1 MRELFAGDGEVA
13 MFYFAGPGF
22 IETAGGYPCAGD
34 CRTGDDGLSLA
45 AVMTL
50 ANKSN
55 ILNRVIVL
63 DSCHSSIA
71 GTHPTHDRLAELAD
85 GMTVLS
91 ASTVEPERQAAS
103 GLDIPPPDPDKNAIF
118 AILQKYDRVN
128 LVVPNGAPHMWHAA
142 MQNKSVRLTV
152 RMMNAD
158 PSITDPIDFDDMTVF
173 SNLEFTNDIRRQD
186 SAKIE
191 PEYKPIP

>member
-1 MRELFAGDGEVA
+1 
-13 MFYFAGPGF
+13 
-22 IETAGGYPCAGD
+22 
-34 CRTGDDGLSLA
+34 
-45 AVMTL
+45 MTL

-55 ILNRVIVL
+55 ILNCVIVL
-63 DSCHSSIA
+63 DNCDSGIV

-91 ASTVEPERQAAS
+91 ASTVEPERQAVS
-103 GLDIPPPDPDKNAIF
+103 GLDIPPPGPDKNAIF

-158 PSITDPIDFDDMTVF
+158 LSITDPIDFDDMTVF